1 MNNRD
6 IFSEELGQVH
16 GRFEQ
21 WRQQNGGRRIKIP
34 ELLWEAAANLVQIHG
49 VNRVAKTL
57 RLDYNQLKERSGKK
71 TGPKNTQSGFPFV
84 ELMMPAG
91 GVTQGKV
98 IELINREGSRMIV
111 RLNDNSGQA
120 LASLAELFLRPSK

>member
-6 IFSEELGQVH
+6 IFSEELRQVH

-21 WRQQNGGRRIKIP
+21 WRQQNGQRRIKIP
-34 ELLWEAAANLVQIHG
+34 ELLWEAAANLVQTHG

-71 TGPKNTQSGFPFV
+71 TGPKRFPFV

-111 RLNDNSGQA
+111 RLNDNSGQE

>member
-16 GRFEQ
+16 ERFEQ
-21 WRQQNGGRRIKIP
+21 WREQNGRRRRKIP
-34 ELLWEAAANLVQIHG
+34 EILWEAAANMAQTHG

-57 RLDYNQLKERSGKK
+57 GLDYNQLKERSGKK
-71 TGPKNTQSGFPFV
+71 TKPKNNQSGFPFV
-84 ELMMPAG
+84 ELMMPVAG
-91 GVTQGKV
+91 TTQGKM

-111 RLNDNSGQA
+111 RLNDNSGQE
-120 LASLAELFLRPSK
+120 LASLAGVFLRPSK

>member
-6 IFSEELGQVH
+6 TFSEELGQVH

-21 WRQQNGGRRIKIP
+21 WRQQNGRRRIKIP
-34 ELLWEAAANLVQIHG
+34 ELLWEAAANLVQAHG

-71 TGPKNTQSGFPFV
+71 TGPKNTQSGFSFV
-84 ELMMPAG
+84 ELTMPAVG
-91 GVTQGKV
+91 ATQGKV

-111 RLNDNSGQA
+111 RLNDNSGQE
-120 LASLAELFLRPSK
+120 LASLAEVFLRPSK

>member
-21 WRQQNGGRRIKIP
+21 WRQQNGRRRIKIP
-34 ELLWEAAANLVQIHG
+34 ELLWEAAANLVQTHG
-49 VNRVAKTL
+49 INRVAKTL

-71 TGPKNTQSGFPFV
+71 TGLKNNQSGFPFV
-84 ELMMPAG
+84 ELMMPAA

-111 RLNDNSGQA
+111 RLNDNSGQE
-120 LASLAELFLRPSK
+120 LASLAEVFLRPSK